1 MILVQAKGGTLP
13 GAGDGDPEAG
23 QAAEMA
29 QEVDDAEV
37 DPTEYMIQGKG
48 LKHEADKEPDRER
61 QAMKYLQAVLYFILY
76 AHANEQRNEKQGAF
90 TIYQETLNLV
100 K

>member
-1 MILVQAKGGTLP
+1 MMPPPDKKMFYSYVEQRK
-13 GAGDGDPEAG
+13 
-23 QAAEMA
+23 AEEE
-29 QEVDDAEV
+29 QLEDSEI
-37 DPTEYMIQGKG
+37 DPTDYMVQGKG